1 MRQKAILLVLA
12 AVVAVAIVVL
22 AVLEGTGEDPPREDP
37 PRDGN
42 GSTNDAT
49 AGLSERIRES
59 LGRDSAAIVA
69 LGDTRPAEGPPQV
82 EWLRLHRPE
91 LDLAIRSGD
100 PDAGGAALHV
110 LGEALGSG
118 VADVRTLIASPG
130 YRAVWL
136 RALAA
141 EDPKLRAAG
150 VDFLG
155 RLGDD
160 KSRTRIVRML
170 EDPSPTVRAVAVR
183 SYGGLA
189 EPGGGKRLA
198 ALADEEP
205 DFRVRLAVLDAF
217 RKHSKLRG
225 VDARRVEATAIA
237 KGSDAERIQAMANV
251 AQFRDQDALEA
262 IAKNLEQEN
271 ANVRKSALN
280 ALRLLKDRRALPAL
294 EAYVLKEKDDA
305 LRTLAAKIVR
315 ELSG

>member
-1 MRQKAILLVLA
+1 MTQKAILLALA
-12 AVVAVAIVVL
+12 AIVTVAIVVL
-22 AVLEGTGEDPPREDP
+22 AVFEGTGEDPPRDDP
-37 PRDGN
+37 PTDGS
-42 GSTNDAT
+42 GSADAGPE
-49 AGLSERIRES
+49 GLAERIRDR
-59 LGRDSAAIVA
+59 LGRDAAAIVS
-69 LGDTRPAEGPPQV
+69 LGDTRPAEGAAQV
-82 EWLRLHRPE
+82 AWLRAHRPE

-110 LGEALGSG
+110 LGKALESG

-136 RALAA
+136 RALTAK
-141 EDPKLRAAG
+141 DPKLRAAG
-150 VDFLG
+150 VDFLA

-170 EDPSPTVRAVAVR
+170 EDPSPTVRAVAVH

-198 ALADEEP
+198 ALADGEP

-217 RKHSKLRG
+217 RKNAKLRG
-225 VDARRVEATAIA
+225 VDARRIEAKAVA
-237 KGSDAERIQAMANV
+237 EGSDAERIQAMANV
-251 AQFRDQDALEA
+251 AHFRDQDALEA
-262 IAKNLEQEN
+262 IAKNLDHEH
-271 ANVRKSALN
+271 ANVRKAALN
-280 ALRLLKDRRALPAL
+280 ALRLLKDPRALPAL
-294 EAYVLKEKDDA
+294 KAYVLKEREDD